1 MYQSGLRLQA
11 KQLNFE
17 LKGVYSCIRLLTKPK
32 GRPEIQVPK
41 LHRIKGQPG
50 SGQNPAPSSTSWRER
65 GCPGG
70 FLPSAHPLRQLLAT
84 LISST
89 VSLSFCILSGV
100 QIHPELLV
108 FKCSILP
115 VFFFTF
121 SGFLTTLTKPLPGWC
136 QVFKSPTVPSISFV
150 GFQYL
155 MFSSGIS
162 FWMWYEVVVYFYPSF
177 WVNPLHRIPQTL
189 GQEAL
194 STGPRHTW
202 EGFAY
207 SPVYGRCL
215 EWN

>member
-1 MYQSGLRLQA
+1 M
-11 KQLNFE
+11 
-17 LKGVYSCIRLLTKPK
+17 CIN
-32 GRPEIQVPK
+32 Q
-41 LHRIKGQPG
+41 G
-50 SGQNPAPSSTSWRER
+50 SGCKQNNWTLNSKAFIPASGYSQNQKEDRRSRFQNCTGSRGNQEAGRTQLLAARER

-121 SGFLTTLTKPLPGWC
+121 SGFLTTLTKPLPRWC

-194 STGPRHTW
+194 STGPRHMW
-202 EGFAY
+202 EGFTY
-207 SPVYGRCL
+207 SPLYGRCL